1 MAVRKLKLVEANDG
15 SYAGLVLAA
24 FDRLEAEALAK
35 KAVADLMREWRNVAG
50 LSTEQAG
57 ARVGLSARAIEDI
70 EQGRR
75 RAGDE
80 LTALGLKKLIETE
93 KTR

>member
-1 MAVRKLKLVEANDG
+1 MRRK
-15 SYAGLVLAA
+15 S
-24 FDRLEAEALAK
+24 
-35 KAVADLMREWRNVAG
+35 VADLMREWRGLAG
-50 LSTEQAG
+50 LNTAQAG
-57 ARVGLSARAIEDI
+57 ERLGLSSRSIEDI

-80 LTALGLKKLIETE
+80 LTAIALEALIEDLKKVA